1 MLLDLDSY
9 MHPSGQRKKIKLI
22 LFGKFVYNF
31 PLIKTVAAKKKVNSE
46 KKGESSQINCAA
58 ISTEF

>member
-1 MLLDLDSY
+1 

-31 PLIKTVAAKKKVNSE
+31 PLIKTVAAKKKKVNSE